1 MAPFRGQAIRVIDA
15 EQARPLR
22 HRVLRPE
29 QPIEACIYE
38 TDSDPASAHFGAVHE
53 GVLVGIA
60 SIYPQAPEGPRDLS
74 QWRLRGMATLEEV
87 RGEGFGAALLETC
100 IRHARDQG
108 GLRMW
113 CNGRTTV
120 ADFYGRFGFQVVSEV
135 FDLPGIG
142 PHVRM
147 AREL

>member
-1 MAPFRGQAIRVIDA
+1 MAPSRRHAIRVIDA

-29 QPIEACIYE
+29 QPLDACVYE
-38 TDSDPASAHFGAVHE
+38 GDSDITSAHFGAVLDGE
-53 GVLVGIA
+53 LVGIA
-60 SIYPQAPEGPRDLS
+60 SIYPQNPEGVRDPF

-87 RGEGFGAALLETC
+87 RGQGFGAALLEAC

-108 GLRMW
+108 GLCMW

-120 ADFYGRFGFQVVSEV
+120 ADFYGRFEFEVVSEI

-147 AREL
+147 EREL